1 MVFVL
6 FYLGYYLDN
15 ITDLEQS
22 RIDGGPELFLYTSQ
36 VSYTTMML
44 IYMEQ
49 EYFKRRGECA
59 FFAVVGISSAHPSP
73 LC

>member
-6 FYLGYYLDN
+6 FIYLGYYLDS

-22 RIDGGPELFLYTSQ
+22 RIEWGPELFLYTSQ

-49 EYFKRRGECA
+49 E
-59 FFAVVGISSAHPSP
+59 
-73 LC
+73 